1 MEVSDDVDVSFD
13 VEGSVKLSLF
23 DVVLSVVPVSSP
35 VVPLFVLSSPVVP
48 LFVLS
53 SPVFSLSPNVSS

>member
-23 DVVLSVVPVSSP
+23 DVVLSVVPVSSL
-35 VVPLFVLSSPVVP
+35 VVPVSSPVVP
-48 LFVLS
+48 LLILS
-53 SPVFSLSPNVSS
+53 FPVSS